1 MLVQEGKFDL
11 WLVNFKSWNFFDGSS
26 LGRYIDS
33 KGKARFVGTSGL
45 SQSQTFGCIIS
56 IRHDIDLK
64 KSWRNKLSNH
74 MISPSTCSMPL
85 SRTYPRGFASQ
96 LLKSYEQHLGSGE
109 GRRDLRFKPQVNP
122 RLSELQQFKELQLG
136 DAWEDAH
143 MVELLDYLM
152 TSKKVRTAS
161 ISWDIVCKSITPFST
176 LRKCSVWLW
185 LGFPKSGMMWC
196 TPSMMTTDL
205 LFLSYLYRTIF
216 KESFVSVKH
225 SGDGGYHVARRA
237 HEAPVW
243 RVNCL

>member
-45 SQSQTFGCIIS
+45 SQSQTFGCIFRLDMI
-56 IRHDIDLK
+56 IDLK
-64 KSWRNKLSNH
+64 RSWRNKLSNH

-161 ISWDIVCKSITPFST
+161 ISWDIVWIQIYHAFQYVKEMLTVT
-176 LRKCSVWLW
+176 LARIPEEWYDVMHT
-185 LGFPKSGMMWC
+185 FY
-196 TPSMMTTDL
+196 DD
-205 LFLSYLYRTIF
+205 YR
-216 KESFVSVKH
+216 SLVS
-225 SGDGGYHVARRA
+225 
-237 HEAPVW
+237 
-243 RVNCL
+243 